1 MEEMAPM
8 NWAIVE
14 LKLMTKM
21 REQRDKGFNFGKT
34 KVIGSEGVI
43 TKNKIDPC
51 QAKVWMANLV
61 LLH

>member
-1 MEEMAPM
+1 M